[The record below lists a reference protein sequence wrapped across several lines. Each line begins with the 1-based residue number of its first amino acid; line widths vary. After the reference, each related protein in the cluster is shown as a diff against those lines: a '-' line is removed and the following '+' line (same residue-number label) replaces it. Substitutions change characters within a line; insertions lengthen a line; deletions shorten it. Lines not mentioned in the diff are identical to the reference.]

1 MNVSFYQ
8 GVTYDM
14 NTIKKALKKNRS
26 LKSTSMLAFIV
37 SFLIPSFLL
46 ILLLFVCYIQI
57 TIKAQEK
64 EYKNTLNILSSHL
77 VNHINANSGLS
88 LTYLFDPEI
97 SSMFFYL
104 NKKDYTEDLITY
116 TRLSQNYTATLN
128 NRMTLIGN
136 SITGIGFIP
145 SKSNSDTLFYLKKYN
160 TLLINEDYEYMDSD
174 WYKQLQR
181 NNQAALFVPSN
192 TASAANTISLIRTVK
207 NIDKRQVVGYEI
219 LDISLDFIF
228 ESLKDISMS
237 QYSGIFLESPKQ
249 ELLFSTNEAL
259 TPVLSSLL
267 GSDNGIKQPE
277 RGYDLYSYRDKN
289 FGFTFY
295 YLSSRYDLYRNLRF
309 ATGLVLLFYFG
320 MVVMA
325 AFIFGRTSRSLSSSI
340 SPVLDTMDK
349 YHAGDS
355 HIQCDISQCSISE
368 IETIAV
374 NLNEM
379 IEKINTHIDNE
390 YKFQMEQKIAEYQ
403 TLQSEINPHFL
414 HNTLNI
420 LIALKRLG
428 DRKGLEQSIISLS
441 RLYRYTCEHNFNST
455 IQHEF
460 NFIKDY
466 LYLQKTRF
474 DERLDFQIFIE
485 PGLEDFEI
493 PKFLVQPLIENAIV
507 HGLEP
512 SDRNELIQ
520 LSAFTTKSRNGED
533 FTVITVI
540 NSGLPYIENKS
551 YKRVGLKNIEE
562 RLTIFSPNSF
572 FIIRGGIDKPTKCTI
587 MIPKPHTEKG
597 K

>member
-1 MNVSFYQ
+1 
-8 GVTYDM
+8 
-14 NTIKKALKKNRS
+14 
-26 LKSTSMLAFIV
+26 
-37 SFLIPSFLL
+37 
-46 ILLLFVCYIQI
+46 
-57 TIKAQEK
+57 
-64 EYKNTLNILSSHL
+64 
-77 VNHINANSGLS
+77 
-88 LTYLFDPEI
+88 
-97 SSMFFYL
+97 
-104 NKKDYTEDLITY
+104 
-116 TRLSQNYTATLN
+116 
-128 NRMTLIGN
+128 
-136 SITGIGFIP
+136 
-145 SKSNSDTLFYLKKYN
+145 
-160 TLLINEDYEYMDSD
+160 
-174 WYKQLQR
+174 
-181 NNQAALFVPSN
+181 
-192 TASAANTISLIRTVK
+192 
-207 NIDKRQVVGYEI
+207 
-219 LDISLDFIF
+219 
-228 ESLKDISMS
+228 
-237 QYSGIFLESPKQ
+237 
-249 ELLFSTNEAL
+249 
-259 TPVLSSLL
+259 
-267 GSDNGIKQPE
+267 
-277 RGYDLYSYRDKN
+277 
-289 FGFTFY
+289 
-295 YLSSRYDLYRNLRF
+295 
-309 ATGLVLLFYFG
+309 
-320 MVVMA
+320 
-325 AFIFGRTSRSLSSSI
+325 
-340 SPVLDTMDK
+340 
-349 YHAGDS
+349 
-355 HIQCDISQCSISE
+355 
-368 IETIAV
+368 
-374 NLNEM
+374 M

-420 LIALKRLG
+420 LIALNRLG